1 MKRYL
6 NILILVCL
14 LAVTAGCGG
23 NAAGAQGELPVLEKG
38 MSGLQGRLTGAG
50 GLWPGRETTLWA
62 APYYAEGSGG
72 FYVLEPNIHPHA
84 VVDGG
89 GRFIL
94 SQVVPGSYVLV
105 AGPSPEEAVLLVDGD
120 GQTVIVTLQPDV
132 WLDMGEVEV
141 GG

>member
-50 GLWPGRETTLWA
+50 GLW
-62 APYYAEGSGG
+62 PYYAEGSGG